1 MRKDVVTYG
10 ALDTPHQSLI
20 MTLSRTQTQ
29 TQTQTQANLTGQF
42 FS

>member
-29 TQTQTQANLTGQF
+29 TQTQANLTGQF